1 MMGLGHEDE
10 GPESA
15 PHSES
20 YAAVR
25 SFLQANPDLV
35 DMAAKKLMKMAGA
48 SCPKSTRMAVVD
60 HLTAEPQMGMQEIDI
75 ASLVGGGT

>member
-1 MMGLGHEDE
+1 
-10 GPESA
+10 
-15 PHSES
+15 
-20 YAAVR
+20 
-25 SFLQANPDLV
+25 
-35 DMAAKKLMKMAGA
+35 MAAKKLMKMAGA